1 MKIFMTSR
9 NDEGFESNE
18 KIIVGLTCKIHFII
32 YSFENSIFATV
43 YGPLSMQHLWT

>member
-9 NDEGFESNE
+9 NDEGFGSNE

-32 YSFENSIFATV
+32 YSFENSINATV
-43 YGPLSMQHLWT
+43 YGPLSSSEC